1 MHRWVLLLLWI
12 GSMVYNWM
20 TEALMYEVVSGAAS
34 DGATGELG
42 L

>member
-1 MHRWVLLLLWI
+1 
-12 GSMVYNWM
+12 MVYNWM
-20 TEALMYEVVSGAAS
+20 TETLMYEVVSGAVS